1 MIKSLSELIWILTW
15 TTASQLETNATDCI
29 RVKSTKSRILR
40 LTETEEIWKFS
51 TIKWVKKVHTVLS
64 RGLRLICGHHLS
76 RLLPI
81 RGKGEINKQAHRI
94 NQSQIFWKRNL
105 LISKLGK
112 LYSQLMALSASIGSQ
127 IRILM
132 SSSLLKTKDC
142 KKVTLLDIQNM
153 LKRNSKAICWL
164 ELLVSQHKAL
174 GLKANSPSTRQVLQ
188 SQTLRKMDVWW
199 VQEAKVTSSLMKKKK
214 ILWIPKALV
223 FMTLTLI
230 NGVRMVQ
237 ALVIKILWVIKRSV
251 N

>member
-1 MIKSLSELIWILTW
+1 M
-15 TTASQLETNATDCI
+15 
-29 RVKSTKSRILR
+29 
-40 LTETEEIWKFS
+40 
-51 TIKWVKKVHTVLS
+51 LS
-64 RGLRLICGHHLS
+64 RGLRLICGNHLS
-76 RLLPI
+76 RLQAV
-81 RGKGEINKQAHRI
+81 RWKGEIIKQAHRI

-112 LYSQLMALSASIGSQ
+112 LYSQLMALSASIGSR

-132 SSSLLKTKDC
+132 SSSLLKIKDC

-153 LKRNSKAICWL
+153 LKRNSKAIFWL

-188 SQTLRKMDVWW
+188 SQTPRKMEVWW
-199 VQEAKVTSSLMKKKK
+199 VQEAKVMRSLMKKKK
-214 ILWIPKALV
+214 WLWIPKALV
-223 FMTLTLI
+223 SMTLTLI
-230 NGVRMVQ
+230 NGVIMVK

>member
-1 MIKSLSELIWILTW
+1 M
-15 TTASQLETNATDCI
+15 
-29 RVKSTKSRILR
+29 
-40 LTETEEIWKFS
+40 
-51 TIKWVKKVHTVLS
+51 LS

-76 RLLPI
+76 RLQAV
-81 RGKGEINKQAHRI
+81 RWKGEIIKQAHRI

-112 LYSQLMALSASIGSQ
+112 LYSQLMALSASIGSR

-132 SSSLLKTKDC
+132 SSSLLKIKDC

-153 LKRNSKAICWL
+153 LKRNSKAIFWL

-188 SQTLRKMDVWW
+188 SQTPKKMELWW
-199 VQEAKVTSSLMKKKK
+199 VQEAKVMRSLMKKKK
-214 ILWIPKALV
+214 WLWIPKALV
-223 FMTLTLI
+223 SMTLTLI
-230 NGVRMVQ
+230 NGVIMVK